1 MNERVIVKCDIEQ
14 GKYIT
19 YIWATYN
26 DSVIEC
32 VGTYYADE
40 LYFTEDEF
48 IGLTKQEARDL
59 MHRKDVA
66 YLRS

>member
-40 LYFTEDEF
+40 LYFSEREF
-48 IGLTKQEARDL
+48 IGLTKREAKGL
-59 MHRKDVA
+59 MRQRDVA